1 MGTGINVEKL
11 QKICLDF
18 TNYHEQVKTIFNNLD
33 LEMVNVNSNLSSQC
47 KQSIARLYSSIKS
60 SCSIIEVNIPT
71 FIDDFRKVISS
82 REDLDIEISE
92 RIVADIAKLDERR
105 D

>member
-1 MGTGINVEKL
+1 MANGINVEKL

-18 TNYHEQVKTIFNNLD
+18 TNYLEQVKTIFNNLD
-33 LEMVNVNSNLSSQC
+33 LEMVNVNSNLTSQC
-47 KQSIARLYSSIKS
+47 KQSIAGLYSSIKENS
-60 SCSIIEVNIPT
+60 SIIEANIPT

-82 REDLDIEISE
+82 REDIDIEISE
-92 RIVADIAKLDERR
+92 RIVLDIAKLDERS